1 VNEPPARFE
10 FRLFGQCFEQEE
22 QRLRTLASVD
32 SIVESRETYFLA
44 APPDPGRNVK
54 LRDGRLELKRLVEER
69 QGLERWR
76 PAGQWALPVTSGT
89 VLELLAPDHATTWRH
104 TLPASLDLG
113 KLLAFV
119 ARPEIPLYRAEVFKR
134 RILFAPAGCR
144 AELDQLL
151 VNGAAIQSLAL
162 EAEEPDAV
170 LALRAALGVD
180 TRENASYPR
189 ALCRIM
195 GLDPVLHG
203 DGHG

>member
-1 VNEPPARFE
+1 MNEPPARFE

-22 QRLRTLASVD
+22 QRLRTMAAVE

-44 APPDPGRNVK
+44 APPDPRRNVK
-54 LRDGRLELKRLVEER
+54 LRDGQLELKRLVACH

-89 VLELLAPDHATTWRH
+89 LLELLAPDNGTTWRH
-104 TLPASLDLG
+104 TLPALLDLG
-113 KLLAFV
+113 ELLAFV

-151 VNGAAIQSLAL
+151 VNGAAIQSLAM
-162 EAEEPDAV
+162 EAGDPDAV
-170 LALRAALGVD
+170 LALRAALGIE
-180 TRENASYPR
+180 TRENTCYPR
-189 ALCRIM
+189 ALSRIM
-195 GLDPVLHG
+195 GLDPLLHG
-203 DGHG
+203 VGHG